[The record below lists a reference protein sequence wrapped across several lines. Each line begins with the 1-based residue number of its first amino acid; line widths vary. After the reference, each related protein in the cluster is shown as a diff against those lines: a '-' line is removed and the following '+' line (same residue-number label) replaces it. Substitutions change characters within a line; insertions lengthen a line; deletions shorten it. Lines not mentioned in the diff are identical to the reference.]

1 MYCGRGNADSVN
13 LRVPRYE
20 RLDVTRTIAQN
31 TLVRVFSGP
40 VYDYQVNGQSY
51 AFLPIT
57 FEETPEGD
65 TVSTGFS
72 DQPEFWIASDFVAKA
87 PCPGSHA
94 VQAIKSGTSLVLTLA
109 AVYLFLLN
117 D

>member
-1 MYCGRGNADSVN
+1 MYCGRVNADSVN

-20 RLDVTRTIAQN
+20 RLEVTRTIAQN
-31 TLVRVFSGP
+31 TLVRVFPGP
-40 VYDYQVNGQSY
+40 VYDYAVNGQSY
-51 AFLPIT
+51 DFLPIT
-57 FEETPEGD
+57 FEEIPAGD

-72 DQPEFWIASDFVAKA
+72 DQPEFWIASDFVTKV
-87 PCPGSHA
+87 PCPTSVIEGGKGSLA
-94 VQAIKSGTSLVLTLA
+94 LTLA

>member
-1 MYCGRGNADSVN
+1 VHCGRVNADSVN

-51 AFLPIT
+51 DFLPIT

-72 DQPEFWIASDFVAKA
+72 DQPEFWIASDFVTKV
-87 PCPGSHA
+87 PCP
-94 VQAIKSGTSLVLTLA
+94 TSIIEGGKGPLALTLA

>member
-1 MYCGRGNADSVN
+1 MYCGRVNADSVN

-20 RLDVTRTIAQN
+20 RLEVARTIGQN
-31 TLVRVFSGP
+31 TLVRVFPGP
-40 VYDYQVNGQSY
+40 VYDYAVNGQSY

-57 FEETPEGD
+57 FEEIPQGD

-72 DQPEFWIASDFVAKA
+72 DQPEFWIASDFITKV
-87 PCPGSHA
+87 PCPTS
-94 VQAIKSGTSLVLTLA
+94 AIEGGKGPLVLTLA